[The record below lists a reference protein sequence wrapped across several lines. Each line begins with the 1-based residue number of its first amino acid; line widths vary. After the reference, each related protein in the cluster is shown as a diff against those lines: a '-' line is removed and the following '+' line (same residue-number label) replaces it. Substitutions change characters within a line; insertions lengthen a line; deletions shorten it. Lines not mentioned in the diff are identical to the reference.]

1 MIALLVP
8 LLTLAAPPAAVR
20 PSDPGWVTAVSSLI
34 KVRPGT
40 ALPASTSVAL
50 HAARGECEGFQIA
63 TTRAAQDV
71 RPSALHLG
79 QEGKGTGGLDGRV
92 YREAFLRVTT
102 PSGPDG
108 AAGPWPD
115 PLIPEVDAYA
125 HEARDP
131 GRVDATARRPAVF
144 YVELCVPAAQAPGVY
159 TGRFTLRARDRAPAE
174 VAVRLRVDPFA
185 LPATS
190 SLPNSFGLSLYSVAR
205 GHHLDPESP
214 QAHALLQRYATSLLA
229 HRITPY
235 GLTFTPPPTVTKD
248 GRVTLDFSAYDHA
261 FGPFFEGKVL
271 PDGARFTSAG
281 LIPDPRLRSE
291 AERQAYLKAWREH
304 FAHKGWPAAL
314 FFYAKDEPTEQ
325 DFPRVLA
332 EGKRLH
338 AVGGVSVLVTS
349 PFEPTLAPATDVYC
363 PLLNCFF
370 PEAGA
375 ATCRRPLTAEA
386 LRRRIPPWAH
396 VWWYQSC
403 MSHGC
408 NGPAMP
414 PALARAFHGWASYMV
429 DASGPRNRA
438 MGPLAFLNGIEGELY
453 FDTVNAF
460 NAQDPWESVYAF
472 GGNGDGTLFYPGRP
486 ERIGGKTPIPVES
499 LRLKTIRDG
508 LEDYEYLRLARSL
521 GLSQLAEASA
531 RALVPSGNRIE
542 DDPAKWASVRDEL
555 ARQIAASWVRK
566 YPATSPVH
574 P

>member
-1 MIALLVP
+1 MIP
-8 LLTLAAPPAAVR
+8 LLLPLLSLAAAAA
-20 PSDPGWVTAVSSLI
+20 PSPSPWATAVPALV

-40 ALPASTSVAL
+40 PLPVAPEISL
-50 HAARGECEGFQIA
+50 HAARGECEGFQLA
-63 TTRAAQDV
+63 TTRAAHAV
-71 RPSALHLG
+71 RPSGLRLTREGGGDGALSA
-79 QEGKGTGGLDGRV
+79 RM
-92 YREAFLRVTT
+92 YREGFLRLST

-108 AAGPWPD
+108 ATGLWPD
-115 PLIPEVDAYA
+115 PLVPEEDAFV

-131 GRVDATARRPAVF
+131 GPLDATAARPLVF
-144 YVELCVPAAQAPGVY
+144 YVELCAPRTLAPGVY
-159 TGRFTLRARDRAPAE
+159 SGRLTLEAKDQPPASFP
-174 VAVRLRVDPFA
+174 VRLRVDPFE

-190 SLPNSFGLSLYSVAR
+190 SLPNSFGLSLYSVAK
-205 GHHLDPESP
+205 GHGLSPESP
-214 QAHALLQRYATSLLA
+214 QAHALLQRYATALLA

-235 GLTFTPPPTVTKD
+235 GLTFTPPPTVVKD
-248 GRVTLDFSAYDHA
+248 GRASLDFTAYDRA

-281 LIPDPRLRSE
+281 LIPDPRLKSE
-291 AERQAYLKAWREH
+291 AERRAYERAWREH
-304 FAHKGWPAAL
+304 FAHKNWPAAL
-314 FFYAKDEPTEQ
+314 FYYAKDEPVER

-349 PFEPTLAPATDVYC
+349 PFEPALAPATDVYC

-370 PEAGA
+370 PQAGA
-375 ATCRRPLTAEA
+375 ATCRHPMTAAA
-386 LRRRIPPWAH
+386 LRQRIPAWAH

-408 NGPAMP
+408 NGPKLP
-414 PALARAFHGWASYMV
+414 PGVARAFKGWASYMV

-438 MGPLAFLNGIEGELY
+438 MGPLAFLNGIDGELY
-453 FDTVNAF
+453 FDTVYAF
-460 NAQDPWESVYAF
+460 NGQDPWQSVYAF
-472 GGNGDGTLFYPGRP
+472 GGNGDGTLFYPGAP
-486 ERIGGKTPIPVES
+486 ARIGGKTPIPVES

-508 LEDYEYLRLARSL
+508 LEDYEYLRLARTL

-531 RALVPSGNRIE
+531 RALVPSGDRIV

-555 ARQIAASWVRK
+555 ARQITASWVRK
-566 YPATSPVH
+566 YPAGSPVH